1 MQNHDVIIVGGGPT
15 GLSAA
20 KRLAELGIKNVIVL
34 EREAQAGGIPRHCG
48 HLGFGWQSHKRMWT
62 GPHFANELRKS
73 VEGLDIRAKT
83 TVLEIGKTGQLR
95 TQNNSGVSN
104 IKARHILI
112 ATGTRET
119 PRAARLVGGAR
130 PQGVMNTGA
139 LQQHVYLH
147 GNKPFERPVII
158 GSEWVSFS
166 AILTC
171 RHVGIRPVAMLEENS
186 RITAPRPGGLIARF
200 IFGVPVHTSTKLLGI
215 EGRDHVEAVEIERG
229 GKRHRIAC
237 DGVIFTGQFKPETAI
252 VPARPLPENITCAG
266 NVLAPLK
273 SSGECW
279 SEGRLA
285 AEHIAK
291 RLS

>member
-15 GLSAA
+15 GLGAA
-20 KRLAELGIKNVIVL
+20 MRLSELGIKNVVVL
-34 EREAQAGGIPRHCG
+34 EREKHAGGIPRHCG
-48 HLGFGWQSHKRMWT
+48 HPGFGWQSHRRVWT
-62 GPHFANELRKS
+62 GPHFAQVLRRS
-73 VEGLDIRAKT
+73 TESIDIRAET

-95 TQNNSGVSN
+95 IQNKSGVSN
-104 IKARHILI
+104 LKAKHVLL
-112 ATGTRET
+112 AMGARET
-119 PRAARLVGGAR
+119 PRAARFVGGAR
-130 PQGVMNTGA
+130 PQAVMNTGA

-171 RHVGIRPVAMLEENS
+171 RHLGIRPVAMLEENA
-186 RITAPRPGGLIARF
+186 RISAPRPGGLIARF
-200 IFGVPVHTSTKLLGI
+200 FFGVPVHTSTKLLGI
-215 EGRDHVEAVEIERG
+215 EGRDNVEAVEIEQA
-229 GKRHRIAC
+229 GKRRRIAC

-252 VPARPLPENITCAG
+252 MPIGPLPDNITCAG

-273 SSGECW
+273 TSGECW
-279 SEGRLA
+279 RQGRLA
-285 AEHIAK
+285 AEQIAK

>member
-1 MQNHDVIIVGGGPT
+1 MQNLDVIIVGGGPT

-20 KRLAELGIKNVIVL
+20 KRLSELGIKNVVVL
-34 EREAQAGGIPRHCG
+34 EREAEAGGVPRHCG

-73 VEGLDIRAKT
+73 TETLDVRTQT
-83 TVLEIGKTGQLR
+83 TVLEISKSGQLR
-95 TQNNSGVSN
+95 IQNSAGVSN
-104 IKARHILI
+104 IKAKHILI

-119 PRAARLVGGAR
+119 PRSARLAGGAR
-130 PQGVMNTGA
+130 PPGVMNTGT
-139 LQQHVYLH
+139 LQQYVYLH

-171 RHVGIRPVAMLEENS
+171 RHLGIRPVAMLEENA
-186 RITAPRPGGLIARF
+186 RITAPRPGDLIARF
-200 IFGVPVHTSTKLLGI
+200 AFGVPVRTSAKLI
-215 EGRDHVEAVEIERG
+215 SVEGRGTVEAVAVERK
-229 GKRHRIAC
+229 GKTERIVC

-252 VPARPLPENITCAG
+252 MPTGPLPENITCAG
-266 NVLAPLK
+266 NVLGPLK
-273 SSGECW
+273 TSGECW
-279 SEGRLA
+279 NQGRLA
-285 AEHIAK
+285 AELIAK